1 MDKVKAAL
9 KSYTENAMKSK
20 GKIHMSHTINEEH
33 REVQCIEV
41 MNSPSAMDNHIGNC
55 FPSYVQLLGAGCVME
70 EINAIVDESE
80 REWWAKSLSAWGAK
94 KFCVTAALN

>member
-9 KSYTENAMKSK
+9 KSYTENAMKAK
-20 GKIHMSHTINEEH
+20 GKIHCSHTINEEH

-41 MNSPSAMDNHIGNC
+41 MNSPSAMDNHIGHC

-70 EINAIVDESE
+70 EINAIVDESRGSGLE
-80 REWWAKSLSAWGAK
+80 LTTCLMSIPYLSS
-94 KFCVTAALN
+94 T